1 VTPDLR
7 IALLRAWIGRL
18 RPETLTDPRAALLAA
33 PAPRID
39 TAGRTTP
46 VYLR

>member
-1 VTPDLR
+1 MTPDLR
-7 IALLRAWIGRL
+7 TALLRAWIARL
-18 RPETLTDPRAALLAA
+18 DPQALTDHRAALLAA

-39 TAGRTTP
+39 TTNRPRP